1 MIFGFFNKRNT
12 FCINLSIII
21 CDVVLVAGSSQ
32 NSTESLKMKFQGP
45 EMISGETFQGPERSP
60 GKSYSHLKE
69 KEEGKDRISLEPLDS
84 CTHGE

>member
-1 MIFGFFNKRNT
+1 
-12 FCINLSIII
+12 
-21 CDVVLVAGSSQ
+21 
-32 NSTESLKMKFQGP
+32 MKFQGP

-84 CTHGE
+84 CTHGEQFSQNKDINPKKGWVIKGGG

>member
-1 MIFGFFNKRNT
+1 M
-12 FCINLSIII
+12 
-21 CDVVLVAGSSQ
+21 AGSPQ

-45 EMISGETFQGPERSP
+45 EIISGETFQGPERSP